1 MKPRPFCAGR
11 SRFIPTTTA
20 IVLVFSQFSNAAT
33 IQKADNAENLGTPTS
48 WVGGVAPSI
57 SDIAAWGS
65 TVTSENSTA
74 LGADLTWQG
83 IQITNPVGPVT
94 IGGANTLTLGTA
106 GIDMS
111 AAEQNLSIN
120 SNLTLAAG
128 KNTWNVAT
136 GRALTLGAG
145 TFSRSAGAT
154 LNVDKSINAGTVT
167 ASLTLTN
174 GVLPWAT
181 VQSSGTAANN
191 TAGGFNFATVTGG
204 NIVAYTAATA
214 VLTSYPANSATTN
227 YDWSANGTQAQIGSS
242 RAANTIRY
250 TGTGVT
256 QTTNSAQTQ
265 TFNALMNVGT
275 GPVSLGGG
283 QTMNIRSAT
292 GELAL
297 AAMTANIVI
306 NGPIINN
313 ATTPGAVTVQSSGSN
328 TVTLAGANTYTGGTF
343 VNSGR
348 LIAGSTAMNGGPI
361 RISQGGTLTFTG
373 NNLVSTS
380 TVTGSGAILN
390 DSVNTVVFTGD
401 HSGFSGTFTHSAAAN
416 NTQFNTATSAS
427 ANAAYTLTAGE
438 LITAASG
445 NYTLKFGSL
454 ASTGGTIRGGNTV
467 TGITTL
473 EIGNLNTDTSIA
485 GNLNNGATKV
495 VALTK
500 VGTGTLTLGGTSTYS
515 GTTTILG
522 GTLRIDGSI
531 SATAT
536 IDNQANLVFAP
547 FSSYTYPNII
557 TGNGALTLTG
567 GGILKLTGNNNFTGN
582 TLLEAGELSLAG
594 AFGPIAVANDWLNVI
609 APATGTSFSTD
620 SLTFNGQAELNFPL
634 SDTPGDPA
642 QVAIT
647 GALTTTPA
655 NGDVLINIE
664 KPVIANGNYNLLTF
678 GTFASNLADFNLL
691 VPGLNS
697 RQSASLSINGSTLA
711 LNVEG
716 DAPKWTGLDSGTW
729 TSGATGAS
737 SNWKLITGGTSADF
751 QSNDDVL
758 FDDSATTGTTV
769 VDIANGDVSP
779 RMTIFSNSVL
789 NYTLT
794 GAEFGILTGAVT
806 KSGTG
811 ALTIASNN
819 LFDQGFDYQGGTLRI
834 NSANALGTGAFAINA
849 GSEKVIDNTSGSAVV
864 NSATIPL
871 NWADDFTFTGTNDL
885 DLGTGTV
892 TASGDG
898 ADRVLTISAGT
909 LTLGELKAPSH
920 GLVKA
925 GEGTL
930 VLSSTGVGAAGSVL
944 SGILDIAA
952 GTLQINRSGTDA
964 AASGDFTATGING
977 SGTITNG
984 ANVARS
990 LTLQTAANET
1000 FAGTLADGGTGG
1012 LIFNKRGGGTLTISN
1027 ANSHTGGTEI
1037 GVNIT
1042 GARIGAIRA
1051 EATQALGTGT
1061 VSIGIGGNDAT
1072 ARLELDGGISLS
1084 NPMIISAR
1092 TTVTTTIQSTG
1103 GNNALTG
1110 TLSITSGGTNNFIQ
1124 ADADTLT
1131 LSGATAVTNI
1141 TAQARFVTFQGDG
1154 NINVSGAIVNG
1165 TAGGS
1170 LGVIKSGIGTL
1181 TFGGAN
1187 TYTGDTT
1194 VNQGILDVA
1203 IPVLADSAA
1212 VRIAEEGALHLSH
1225 GSSDTVSRFYIDG
1238 VEQYVG
1244 TWGGLASSA
1253 THKTSRITGTG
1264 ILNVANGTTPPS
1276 GYGTWATATGLS
1288 AGVND
1293 AASFDADADGF
1304 NNGTEYILAGLPL
1317 NGANGPK
1324 IHSLIADS
1332 SADVDSDKELVVT
1345 IAVPQGTPVFSAG
1358 APSSTATFEGY
1369 LITVR
1374 GSTDLTTF
1382 PVVVTPVDP
1391 VVTGLPS
1398 APVQGGITYEY
1409 RSFSLN
1415 GSNGLSGKGFMQVSV
1430 TQP

>member
-1 MKPRPFCAGR
+1 
-11 SRFIPTTTA
+11 
-20 IVLVFSQFSNAAT
+20 
-33 IQKADNAENLGTPTS
+33 
-48 WVGGVAPSI
+48 VGGVAPST
-57 SDIAAWGS
+57 SDIAAWDS

-136 GRALTLGAG
+136 DRALTLGAG

-154 LNVDKSINAGTVT
+154 LNVVGAGTVT
-167 ASLTLTN
+167 TGMTGLANVNSIL
-174 GVLPWAT
+174 GPWAT
-181 VQSSGTAANN
+181 TGSGIDARYATLN
-191 TAGGFNFATVTGG
+191 AGVIQPYTG
-204 NIVAYTAATA
+204 ATA
-214 VLTSYPANSATTN
+214 LTGINGVFGGIPSGGTGTVN
-227 YDWSANGTQAQIGSS
+227 YDVAGSGS
-242 RAANTIRY
+242 FSVYGLARNLNTIRY
-250 TGTGVT
+250 TGSGAT
-256 QTTNSAQTQ
+256 QLSNTSFDLLTINGI
-265 TFNALMNVGT
+265 LNVGT
-275 GPVSLGGG
+275 GPLTIGGG
-283 QTMNIRSAT
+283 TNQLRVTIGASNNLVLNAESAALT
-292 GELAL
+292 LA
-297 AAMTANIVI
+297 NEIK
-306 NGPIINN
+306 NG
-313 ATTPGAVTVQSSGSN
+313 ASPGAVTVQGSGSN
-328 TVTLAGANTYTGGTF
+328 VVTLSGPNTYTGGTF

-361 RISQGGTLTFTG
+361 RISRGGTLTFTG

-380 TVTGSGAILN
+380 TVTGGGAILN

-454 ASTGGTIRGGNTV
+454 ASTGGTIRGGNTA

-495 VALTK
+495 LALTK

-515 GTTTILG
+515 GITTILG

-531 SATAT
+531 SATAS

-547 FSSYTYPNII
+547 FSSYTYPNVI
-557 TGNGALTLTG
+557 TGNGNLTLTG
-567 GGILKLTGNNNFTGN
+567 GGILNLTGNNNFTGN

-609 APATGTSFSTD
+609 APATGTSFTTD

-655 NGDVLINIE
+655 NGEVLINIE

-678 GTFASNLADFNLL
+678 GTFASNLADFDLL

-697 RQSASLSINGSTLA
+697 RQSASLSINGSTLT
-711 LNVEG
+711 LDVEG

-737 SNWKLITGGTSADF
+737 SNWKLITGGTPADF

-819 LFDQGFDYQGGTLRI
+819 LFDQGFDYQGGTLHI

-864 NSATIPL
+864 NSATNPL

-990 LTLQTAANET
+990 LTLQTAANEIFT
-1000 FAGTLADGGTGG
+1000 GTLADGGTGG

-1027 ANSHTGGTEI
+1027 SNSYTGGTEI
-1037 GVNIT
+1037 GVNNS

-1103 GNNALTG
+1103 GNNTLTG
-1110 TLSITSGGTNNFIQ
+1110 TLSITSGGSNNLIQ

-1131 LSGATAVTNI
+1131 LSGATAVTNV

-1293 AASFDADADGF
+1293 ASTFDADADGF

-1415 GSNGLSGKGFMQVSV
+1415 GSNGLSGKGFLQVSV